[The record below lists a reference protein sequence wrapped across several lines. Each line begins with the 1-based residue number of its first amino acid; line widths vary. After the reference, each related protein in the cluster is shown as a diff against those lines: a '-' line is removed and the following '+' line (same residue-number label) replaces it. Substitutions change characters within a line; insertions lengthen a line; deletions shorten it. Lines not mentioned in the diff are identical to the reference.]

1 MKPLAITAAAHTP
14 TWWQRLPRDARD
26 TLFLLAVIG
35 WTIAPHLATLP
46 AWAGLLAA
54 AVMLWRADL
63 ALRGAPLPGR
73 WTLVA
78 VLLVAVALTAWS
90 HRTLLGREA
99 GVTLLV
105 VLMTLKTLEL
115 RARRDA
121 FVVFFLGFFLVLTH
135 FLSSQSLA
143 IAAAMLISV
152 WGLLT
157 ALVLAHMPVGQPSLA
172 RAGALAGRFALLGA
186 PIMALL
192 FLLFPRVAPLWG
204 VPADAGARSGLS
216 GEMRV
221 GQIAELAHDESIAI
235 WLRVRGGTLPP
246 ATSLY
251 FRGAVLGGFDG
262 TTWRVLRPAFSPA
275 HQPVAEPRLA
285 GNPVEIEYT
294 FEPQRLRWLPVLE
307 LTPELPPQPEL
318 QAQRREDLSWVMQR
332 PLAER
337 LRLTAPAWTRFEHGP
352 REATVGLED
361 YLDLPPGYNPRLLA
375 KAAEIRRDPTHAKA
389 DGDALARLLMATIRK
404 GNFSYTLNPGV
415 YGEADPKG
423 ALDEFWFDR
432 QAGFCE
438 HYAAAFVVLM
448 RAAGVP
454 ARVVTGF
461 QGIDVGP
468 GGSYLVRNSLAH
480 AWAEYWQPG
489 RGWVRADPTAAVA
502 PERIDRSRPL
512 AAPRGLVAGAIDG
525 IDPNLLRRLRANWE
539 AINDRW
545 NQWVLSYGK
554 NSQMQLLQRLG
565 FDAPSW
571 EDLGLLLA
579 IVLAVLSG
587 GAAAWAAWSQHRR
600 DPWLAA
606 WQRVREAA
614 ARRGLPSEDFEAPRA
629 LMGRLRSAHGARAE
643 AALAALSELES
654 LRYGAA
660 AAQIRSR
667 ASMRRA
673 VRRPERRAAAAI
685 GALPVLAAQLAPVD
699 LPAEAETAAAR

>member
-1 MKPLAITAAAHTP
+1 MTAP
-14 TWWQRLPRDARD
+14 NWWQRLPRDARD

-35 WTIAPHLATLP
+35 WTLAPHLATLP
-46 AWAGLLAA
+46 AWAGVLAA
-54 AVMLWRADL
+54 AVMLWRGVL

-73 WTLVA
+73 WTLIG
-78 VLLVAVALTAWS
+78 VLLLAIALTAWS

-99 GVTLLV
+99 GITLLV

-121 FVVFFLGFFLVLTH
+121 FVIFFLGFFLVLTH

-143 IAAAMLISV
+143 IAAAMVVSV

-172 RAGALAGRFALLGA
+172 RAGLLAGRFALLGA

-192 FLLFPRVAPLWG
+192 FALFPRVAPLWG

-221 GQIAELAHDESIAI
+221 GEIAELALDDNIAI

-246 ATSLY
+246 PSQLY
-251 FRGAVLGGFDG
+251 FRGAVLGSYDG
-262 TTWRVLRPAFSPA
+262 TTWRVLQPLFAPALQPAGDLRPAGETV
-275 HQPVAEPRLA
+275 Q
-285 GNPVEIEYT
+285 IEYT

-307 LTPELPPQPEL
+307 LTPELPPQPDL
-318 QAQRREDLSWVMQR
+318 QMQRRADLSWLMAR
-332 PLAER
+332 PLSER
-337 LRLTAPAWTRFEHGP
+337 LRLTASASPRFEHGP
-352 REATVGLED
+352 REQVLGLQD

-375 KAAEIRRDPTHAKA
+375 KAAEIRRDPATAGA
-389 DGDALARLLMATIRK
+389 DGDALAALLMRTIRT
-404 GNFSYTLNPGV
+404 GNFSYTLAPGL
-415 YGEADPKG
+415 YGETNPNG

-448 RAAGVP
+448 RALDVP

-461 QGIDVGP
+461 QGVDAGP
-468 GGSYLVRNSLAH
+468 DGSFLVRNSLAH

-502 PERIDRSRPL
+502 PERIDRSSQL

-525 IDPNLLRRLRANWE
+525 IDPTLLRRLRANWE

-545 NQWVLSYGK
+545 NQWVLNYGK
-554 NSQMQLLQRLG
+554 SSQMDLLKRLG
-565 FDAPSW
+565 FTSPSW

-579 IVLAVLSG
+579 VTMAVLATI
-587 GAAAWAAWSQHRR
+587 GAVWAGWSQHRR

-606 WQRVREAA
+606 WQRVRKAA
-614 ARRGLPSEDFEAPRA
+614 ARRGLASQDFEAPRA
-629 LMGRLRSAHGARAE
+629 LMLRLKRAHGAQADAAV
-643 AALAALSELES
+643 AALQALEA

-660 AAQIRSR
+660 AAQIKTR
-667 ASMRRA
+667 AAMRRA
-673 VRRPERRAAAAI
+673 VREPERRAVLAISALPAGEAMLARAAAN
-685 GALPVLAAQLAPVD
+685 A
-699 LPAEAETAAAR
+699 

>member
-1 MKPLAITAAAHTP
+1 MKPQPLATTAHP
-14 TWWQRLPRDARD
+14 PSWWQRLPREARD
-26 TLFLLAVIG
+26 TLFLLTVIA
-35 WTIAPHLATLP
+35 WTLAPHLATLP

-54 AVMLWRADL
+54 TVLVWRAGL
-63 ALRGAPLPGR
+63 AVRGAPLPGR
-73 WTLVA
+73 WTLA
-78 VLLVAVALTAWS
+78 TVLLLAVVLTAWS

-135 FLSSQSLA
+135 FLSSQSLP
-143 IAAAMLISV
+143 IAAAMLLSV

-172 RAGALAGRFALLGA
+172 RAAALAGRLALLGA

-204 VPADAGARSGLS
+204 VPADAGARTGLS
-216 GEMRV
+216 GEMQI
-221 GQIAELAHDESIAI
+221 GQIAEIALDDSIAI
-235 WLRVRGGTLPP
+235 WLRVRAGTLPP
-246 ATSLY
+246 ASALY
-251 FRGAVLGGFDG
+251 FRGAVLGSFDG
-262 TTWRVLRPAFSPA
+262 TTWRVLRPASAP
-275 HQPVAEPRLA
+275 QPVAELRPT
-285 GNPVEIEYT
+285 GPPVEIEYT
-294 FEPQRLRWLPVLE
+294 FEPQRLHWLPVLE
-307 LTPELPPQPEL
+307 LTPDLPPQPDL
-318 QAQRREDLSWVMQR
+318 HAQQRADLSWSLPR

-337 LRLTAPAWTRFEHGP
+337 LRLSAPAWTNFEHGP
-352 REATVGLED
+352 REATAGLQH
-361 YLDLPPGYNPRLLA
+361 YLNLPTGYNPRLLA
-375 KAAEIRRDPTHAKA
+375 LAAEIRRDPAHAQA
-389 DGDALARLLMATIRK
+389 DGDALASLLLANIRH
-404 GNFSYTLNPGV
+404 GNFSYTLSPGL
-415 YGEADPKG
+415 YGENDPKG

-448 RAAGVP
+448 RALQVP

-461 QGIDVGP
+461 QGVDAGP
-468 GGSYLVRNSLAH
+468 NGSYLVRNSLAH

-525 IDPNLLRRLRANWE
+525 IDPQLLRRLRAQWE
-539 AINDRW
+539 ALNDRW

-554 NSQMQLLQRLG
+554 SSQMQLLQKLG
-565 FDAPSW
+565 FEAPDW

-579 IVLAVLSG
+579 AALALLAGSG
-587 GAAAWAAWSQHRR
+587 AAWAAWSQHRR

-606 WQRVREAA
+606 WQRLRKAA
-614 ARRGLPSEDFEAPRA
+614 ARQGFATEAFEAPRA
-629 LMGRLRSAHGARAE
+629 LMVRLRHRHGAQAG
-643 AALAALSELES
+643 AALAALGEFEA
-654 LRYGAA
+654 LRYGAGGATTPITGRA
-660 AAQIRSR
+660 A
-667 ASMRRA
+667 MRRA
-673 VRRPERRAAAAI
+673 IRRPEQRAAAALS
-685 GALPVLAAQLAPVD
+685 ALG
-699 LPAEAETAAAR
+699 AAAGPSGKTPPPCPSA